1 MTTTEPTI
9 ETPWDGEGSPPI
21 FEADRLLARIMA
33 LDPERT
39 ESLAT
44 SWNANDIGLFPPG
57 LVTAER
63 YRQVE
68 RLVSNHEPSAPADFA
83 HVLLMLHEDY
93 TTLPDHIR
101 TAAAEALSVYAG
113 MEDPTRWVLTSTG
126 RLEEVR
132 RIVDEAKAY
141 HVTQVADGAAIPS
154 VADLPPADDNAEQ
167 LDSDVYPGNKAD
179 AKTVLAWVD
188 RPDDATAKLNRAATA
203 YAMEQERAN
212 PRKGV
217 SAKLVEALGP
227 DGLAKVHEALAAAQP
242 PPLDLGGGS
251 PTPTAEAD
259 GAVAPA
265 PPVVG
270 EEPSDVSSATAV
282 VEAEATAPSPSPPN
296 VGPMVDGL
304 PSTVGAEPIPEHVI
318 NHLEGTTA
326 TPVAI
331 ANALDLIAAGFNA
344 LADAVR
350 EVA

>member
-126 RLEEVR
+126 RLDEVK
-132 RIVDEAKAY
+132 RIVEEAKAY
-141 HVTQVADGAAIPS
+141 ALVQRQSADPAAFTGAIPS

-188 RPDDATAKLNRAATA
+188 RPADATAKLNRAATA

-217 SAKLVEALGP
+217 SAKLVEVLGP

-251 PTPTAEAD
+251 SPTTAEAD

-265 PPVVG
+265 VAAA
-270 EEPSDVSSATAV
+270 EPSDVSSATAV
-282 VEAEATAPSPSPPN
+282 VEAAATAPSPPLTGS
-296 VGPMVDGL
+296 M
-304 PSTVGAEPIPEHVI
+304 PIDLTPAD
-318 NHLEGTTA
+318 TTA
-326 TPVAI
+326 IAV
-331 ANALDLIAAGFNA
+331 ANALGLIAAGINA
-344 LADAVR
+344 LADAMV
-350 EVA
+350 EVK